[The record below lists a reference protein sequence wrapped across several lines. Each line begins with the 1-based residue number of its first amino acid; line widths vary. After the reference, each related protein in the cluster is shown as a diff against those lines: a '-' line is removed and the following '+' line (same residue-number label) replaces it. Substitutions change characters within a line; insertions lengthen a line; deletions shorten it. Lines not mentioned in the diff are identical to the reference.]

1 MAGSTMRFQK
11 YRFTKAKGLRFMMNG
26 TQKQLKTPA
35 IRKKRVMI
43 RAKFAG
49 SGKNFI
55 GKHFND
61 LSYNTFFVVP
71 QNMQKQDVPCDAVT
85 QNRLFSVPVCK
96 GESRLPKY
104 DYNEIYMSS
113 PYILKKIRV
122 FCNENPHLIV
132 IGAGDVKQLPRIEP
146 FTNNPNGEEYVDN
159 CMDIIFKYNIFLQ
172 IRKRVGGK
180 DTEEE
185 QE

>member
-1 MAGSTMRFQK
+1 
-11 YRFTKAKGLRFMMNG
+11 MMNG

-43 RAKFAG
+43 RANFAG

-85 QNRLFSVPVCK
+85 QNTFFSVPVCK

-104 DYNEIYMSS
+104 DYNGYDVIFFDEIYMSS
-113 PYILKKIRV
+113 PYILNQIRV

-132 IGAGDVKQLPRIEP
+132 IGAGDVKQLPSIEP
-146 FTNNPNGEEYVDN
+146 FTNNQNGEEYVDN
-159 CMDIIFKYNIFLQ
+159 CIDIIFKYNIFLQ

-180 DTEEE
+180 DTEEGKE
-185 QE
+185 

>member
-1 MAGSTMRFQK
+1 MRFQK
-11 YRFTKAKGLRFMMNG
+11 YRFTKAKGFRFKMNG
-26 TQKQLKTPA
+26 TQTQLKNTA

-61 LSYNTFFVVP
+61 LSYNTLFVVP

-85 QNRLFSVPVCK
+85 QNTFFSVPVCK

-104 DYNEIYMSS
+104 D
-113 PYILKKIRV
+113 
-122 FCNENPHLIV
+122 
-132 IGAGDVKQLPRIEP
+132 
-146 FTNNPNGEEYVDN
+146 
-159 CMDIIFKYNIFLQ
+159 
-172 IRKRVGGK
+172 
-180 DTEEE
+180 
-185 QE
+185 

>member
-61 LSYNTFFVVP
+61 LSYNTFLLFLKICKSKMFHV
-71 QNMQKQDVPCDAVT
+71 MQSPKIDY
-85 QNRLFSVPVCK
+85 SVFLCVRGKAGYQSMITTKSICQ
-96 GESRLPKY
+96 
-104 DYNEIYMSS
+104 
-113 PYILKKIRV
+113 V
-122 FCNENPHLIV
+122 LIS
-132 IGAGDVKQLPRIEP
+132 
-146 FTNNPNGEEYVDN
+146 
-159 CMDIIFKYNIFLQ
+159 
-172 IRKRVGGK
+172 
-180 DTEEE
+180 
-185 QE
+185 

>member
-1 MAGSTMRFQK
+1 
-11 YRFTKAKGLRFMMNG
+11 MNG

-71 QNMQKQDVPCDAVT
+71 QNMQEQDVPCDAVT
-85 QNRLFSVPVCK
+85 QNILFSVPVCK

-104 DYNEIYMSS
+104 DYNDYDVIFFDEIYMSS
-113 PYILKKIRV
+113 PYILKR
-122 FCNENPHLIV
+122 
-132 IGAGDVKQLPRIEP
+132 
-146 FTNNPNGEEYVDN
+146 
-159 CMDIIFKYNIFLQ
+159 
-172 IRKRVGGK
+172 
-180 DTEEE
+180 
-185 QE
+185 